1 MSSALKPDNYIVVIK
16 SYTTNKWSVDNT
28 RLKTISRKKNLRRYE
43 RSFLEGFVLE
53 LVVGWKTRK

>member
-16 SYTTNKWSVDNT
+16 SYTTNKWSVEDT

-43 RSFLEGFVLE
+43 RSTVRRLALE
-53 LVVGWKTRK
+53 LVVSWKTRK